1 VLQSAAFEIEGT
13 VLCLYVLLAVQMK
26 IVSYSNCSEL
36 HTLEE
41 AWNCLAKKGLS
52 FVPSF
57 SELRSAVE
65 PETSKFQILVAID
78 NSQIIAIA
86 CFIYLD
92 TAKKYQLGGRVLFS
106 LPVRMVTLFGPCIL
120 GEPSE
125 GVIQELFHTIF
136 KNGDFDVITLG
147 HIFVDTPIYK
157 AASSLR
163 GRIVWRGGRKERVW
177 WLIRLPNSIEKY
189 LEQMRETTRLHIIRD
204 CKKFDRQAPEF
215 RLLTRPEDIDIFL
228 RDAEKI
234 SQQTYQWN
242 LGYGIR
248 NDHETRQHLMRL
260 AKNGDL
266 RCYLSYLKE
275 KPVAFGWGELA
286 HQRFYFR
293 QTAFDP
299 GYRKLSP
306 GTALIVKI
314 INDLIQNTDCRLFD
328 FQHGGNDGYKSRL
341 ATIGISCADIQLAS
355 MYRPYSL
362 LIAVLEQMLHSA
374 KNLMAL
380 IVERGPLK
388 GRLRAALRRSGV
400 GTF

>member
-1 VLQSAAFEIEGT
+1 
-13 VLCLYVLLAVQMK
+13 
-26 IVSYSNCSEL
+26 
-36 HTLEE
+36 
-41 AWNCLAKKGLS
+41 
-52 FVPSF
+52 
-57 SELRSAVE
+57 
-65 PETSKFQILVAID
+65 
-78 NSQIIAIA
+78 
-86 CFIYLD
+86 
-92 TAKKYQLGGRVLFS
+92 
-106 LPVRMVTLFGPCIL
+106 
-120 GEPSE
+120 
-125 GVIQELFHTIF
+125 
-136 KNGDFDVITLG
+136 
-147 HIFVDTPIYK
+147 
-157 AASSLR
+157 
-163 GRIVWRGGRKERVW
+163 
-177 WLIRLPNSIEKY
+177 
-189 LEQMRETTRLHIIRD
+189 
-204 CKKFDRQAPEF
+204 
-215 RLLTRPEDIDIFL
+215 
-228 RDAEKI
+228 
-234 SQQTYQWN
+234 
-242 LGYGIR
+242 
-248 NDHETRQHLMRL
+248 MRL